1 MQRLSAVLLVA
12 TLLNFTVTAAVASGF
27 ALRESSAGA
36 MGTAYAS
43 AAASNND
50 SSFLFYNPASLGG
63 VEDWDAS
70 INATALLLDSNG
82 RFAATTT
89 VGTPAGGS
97 ATPQGFIGDALVPG
111 FSLRYRMNDRLA
123 IGVSLSTPWGEST
136 SYPATW
142 TGRYYTIGTNLV
154 AYNASPVV
162 SFQLTPQLTVAVGA
176 QIQYVRSHLTEAID
190 FGTLGAVNHVPG
202 SVPGTQDG
210 FVHLHGHGWG
220 AGYVLGVR
228 WQPTSD
234 LAIGVA
240 YRSEVQQVLKGSE
253 RFIYD
258 RAGIAVTINALTGA
272 FANSGGRADLPT
284 PAVLAVGT
292 RWRIDDRWSALG
304 EVEYTNWSSLKQLS
318 LQANDPF
325 NPVSVTTLN
334 WKNTWF
340 TSLGAE
346 YRIDDRWT
354 LRAGIAFDEA
364 AAPRLTLEPRIPDA
378 DRYWIAAGAGY
389 HWSGNID
396 VNFALSHLFAPQSTI
411 NQTVFQPGNLGRGNL
426 GGTSSS
432 NATLIAAQISI
443 HWVRP
448 RMDKSVA
455 SVDSEPVQRNTL
467 PISVW

>member
-1 MQRLSAVLLVA
+1 MHRVSAVVLVA
-12 TLLNFTVTAAVASGF
+12 TFLNFAVTSALGSGF

-36 MGTAYAS
+36 MGTAYAG
-43 AAASNND
+43 AAASNSD
-50 SSFLFYNPASLGG
+50 SSYLFYNPASLGG

-70 INATALLLDSNG
+70 INATGLLLDSKG

-111 FSLRYRMNDRLA
+111 FSLRYRLNDRLA

-136 SYPATW
+136 SYPPTW
-142 TGRYYTIGTNLV
+142 TGRYYAIGTNLV

-162 SFQLTPQLTVAVGA
+162 SFQLTPQLTVAAGA
-176 QIQYVRSHLTEAID
+176 QIQYVRSHLTEALD
-190 FGTLGAVNHVPG
+190 FGTLGAVNHIPGAVPG
-202 SVPGTQDG
+202 AQDG
-210 FVHLHGHGWG
+210 FVNLHGHSWG

-234 LAIGVA
+234 LAVGVA

-258 RAGIAVTINALTGA
+258 GAGIAATINALTGA

-284 PAVLAVGT
+284 PAVLTVGT
-292 RWRIDDRWSALG
+292 RWRIDDRWTALG
-304 EVEYTNWSSLKQLS
+304 GVEYTNWSSLKQLL
-318 LQANDPF
+318 LQSDNRF

-340 TSLGAE
+340 ASLGAE
-346 YRIDDRWT
+346 YRIDDHWT

-378 DRYWIAAGAGY
+378 DRYWIAAGVGY
-389 HWSGNID
+389 QWNSNVD
-396 VNFALSHLFAPQSTI
+396 LNFALSHLFAPQSTI
-411 NQTVFQPGNLGRGNL
+411 NQTIFQPGNLGRGNL
-426 GGTSSS
+426 AGTSSS
-432 NATLIAAQISI
+432 NATLIAAQVSI
-443 HWVRP
+443 H
-448 RMDKSVA
+448 
-455 SVDSEPVQRNTL
+455 
-467 PISVW
+467 

>member
-1 MQRLSAVLLVA
+1 MHRVSAVVLVA
-12 TLLNFTVTAAVASGF
+12 TFLNFAVTSALGSGF

-36 MGTAYAS
+36 MGTAYAG
-43 AAASNND
+43 AAASNSD
-50 SSFLFYNPASLGG
+50 SSYLFYNPASLGG

-70 INATALLLDSNG
+70 INATGLLLDSKG

-111 FSLRYRMNDRLA
+111 FSLRYRLNDRLA

-136 SYPATW
+136 SYPPTW
-142 TGRYYTIGTNLV
+142 TGRYYAIGTNLV

-162 SFQLTPQLTVAVGA
+162 SFQLTPQLTVAAGA
-176 QIQYVRSHLTEAID
+176 QIQYVRSHLTEALD
-190 FGTLGAVNHVPG
+190 FGTLGAVNHIPGAVPG
-202 SVPGTQDG
+202 AQDG
-210 FVHLHGHGWG
+210 FVNLHGHGWG
-220 AGYVLGVR
+220 AGYVLGLR

-234 LAIGVA
+234 LAVGVA

-258 RAGIAVTINALTGA
+258 GAGIAATINALTGA

-284 PAVLAVGT
+284 PAVLTVGT
-292 RWRIDDRWSALG
+292 RWRIDDRWTALG
-304 EVEYTNWSSLKQLS
+304 GVEYTNWSSLKQLL
-318 LQANDPF
+318 LQSDNRF

-340 TSLGAE
+340 ASLGAE

-378 DRYWIAAGAGY
+378 DRYWIAAGVGY
-389 HWSGNID
+389 QWNSNVDLH
-396 VNFALSHLFAPQSTI
+396 FALSHLFAPQSTI
-411 NQTVFQPGNLGRGNL
+411 DQTIFQPGNLGRGNL
-426 GGTSSS
+426 AGTSSS
-432 NATLIAAQISI
+432 NATLIAAQVSI
-443 HWVRP
+443 H
-448 RMDKSVA
+448 
-455 SVDSEPVQRNTL
+455 
-467 PISVW
+467 